1 MSGRSFAGMFFAF
14 CLLILPLFFSGCSDK
29 KPLIVSDVKIVS
41 GENQCALPGHDFE
54 RELRIEVFGVPKGD
68 HLLGGSSKPRP
79 VPDCD
84 LILTPVDGS
93 GLILEKQIVRTDVTG
108 VASVKIKAGKE
119 VGDNYLKITPA
130 GAEGKSKTVRF
141 IVGARLSGGEQE
153 GKASKLLPEP
163 VTIQL
168 VKPDGTPAANV
179 PVYFS
184 ILSSPESKNTASVLT
199 PEAVTDAKGIAST
212 QVRLGKT
219 TGEYRVGVEVAD
231 PKTGLY
237 LRASHVR
244 VLGLDL
250 LTVIISAVGGLA
262 FFVFGMKLMGMVCS
276 RSPGRI

>member
-68 HLLGGSSKPRP
+68 HLLGGSSKPRS

-130 GAEGKSKTVRF
+130 GAEGKSKMSVS
-141 IVGARLSGGEQE
+141 LS
-153 GKASKLLPEP
+153 AP
-163 VTIQL
+163 VCR
-168 VKPDGTPAANV
+168 AANRR
-179 PVYFS
+179 
-184 ILSSPESKNTASVLT
+184 
-199 PEAVTDAKGIAST
+199 AKP
-212 QVRLGKT
+212 RN
-219 TGEYRVGVEVAD
+219 
-231 PKTGLY
+231 
-237 LRASHVR
+237 
-244 VLGLDL
+244 
-250 LTVIISAVGGLA
+250 
-262 FFVFGMKLMGMVCS
+262 CS
-276 RSPGRI
+276 RNR